1 MQIKDS
7 FKKSGYR
14 FILLFSV
21 CSFMLWGCNDDNIE
35 PQLPDL
41 PTQPIV
47 VLFDN
52 DVHCAVD
59 GYPMLVS
66 LRKDCSSRT
75 NYVSTVSCGDFASG
89 GLVGAISKGEQIIEV
104 MNYVGYDV
112 VTLGNHEL
120 DYGMPQMFALT
131 KALEAPVVCANL
143 KNVQTGTY
151 PYPAYKMVS
160 YGDVEVAYLGLTT
173 TTSGTVT
180 SLSDEQGNPLYS
192 FMRENFYENAQY
204 FINEARKEGADYVVA
219 LAHLGD
225 SPKTGGHSNSTELIS
240 NTTGLDAVID
250 GHDHH
255 VIEEQFVNNKEGRPV
270 LLTSSGSGFQYIGQ
284 LTINTDGMLE
294 SSLINISNG
303 EVAADSDCQQYVEQL
318 KEKISSKGN
327 FVIGSS
333 EVDLTIYDA
342 NGKRIVRKQESNLGD
357 FCADAFR
364 TFTGAD
370 IALIN
375 GGGIRTDIKR
385 GDILFNDLYNV
396 MPFGD
401 MIATGTLTGEQL
413 LDVLEFSV
421 SALPAETGSFMQVSG
436 LRFQVDQASASPVVK
451 DSETGMFAH
460 VGEGERRV
468 SQVEVLDKQSN
479 LYKPLEKA
487 QQYKVATLDYLIL
500 ERGGSGILSCV
511 TPDSEY
517 YGADIEILRHYLET
531 NLGGIIGSEYSKPQ
545 GRIRIK

>member
-1 MQIKDS
+1 MKRE
-7 FKKSGYR
+7 YR
-14 FILLFSV
+14 FIMLFAI
-21 CSFMLWGCNDDNIE
+21 CNLMLWGCNDDDVE
-35 PQLPDL
+35 SRLPDL
-41 PTQPIV
+41 PNQPIV

-66 LRKDCSSRT
+66 ARNECLSRT
-75 NYVSTVSCGDFASG
+75 IYVSTVSCGDFASG
-89 GLVGAISKGEQIIEV
+89 GLVGAISKGEQIVEL

-112 VTLGNHEL
+112 VALGNHEL
-120 DYGMPQMFALT
+120 DYGMQQMFALT
-131 KALEAPVVCANL
+131 ESLDAPVVCANL
-143 KNVQTGTY
+143 KNVQTGAY
-151 PYPAYKMVS
+151 PYPAYKIIR
-160 YGDVEVAYLGLTT
+160 YGEVDVAYLGLTT
-173 TTSGTVT
+173 TTSGTVA

-204 FINEARKEGADYVVA
+204 FINKARQEGADFVVA

-225 SPKTGGHSNSTELIS
+225 SPKTGGHPNSLELIS

-270 LLTSSGSGFQYIGQ
+270 LLTSSGTNFQYIGQ
-284 LTINTDGMLE
+284 LTINTDGTLE
-294 SSLINISNG
+294 SSLINCSDG
-303 EVAADSDCQQYVEQL
+303 AVAADSDCQQFVEQL
-318 KEKISSKGN
+318 KEKVSGEGN

-342 NGKRIVRKQESNLGD
+342 DGKRIVRKQESNLGD
-357 FCADAFR
+357 FCTDALR
-364 TFTGAD
+364 AFTGAD

-375 GGGIRTDIKR
+375 GGGIRADIKR

-401 MIATGTLTGEQL
+401 MIATGTLSGEQL
-413 LDVLEFSV
+413 LDVLEYAV
-421 SALPAETGSFMQVSG
+421 SALPAESGTFMQVSG
-436 LRFQVDQASASPVVK
+436 LRFQVNLELPSPVIK

-460 VGEGERRV
+460 VGEGKRRV
-468 SQVEVLDKQSN
+468 SQVEVLDQQSN
-479 LYKPLEKA
+479 TYQPLDKS

-500 ERGGSGILSCV
+500 EQGGSGILSCV
-511 TPDSEY
+511 TPDAEY
-517 YGADIEILRHYLET
+517 YGADIEVLRHYLET
-531 NLGGIIGSEYSKPQ
+531 NLGGVIGAEYSQPQ
-545 GRIRIK
+545 GRISIK

>member
-1 MQIKDS
+1 MKRE
-7 FKKSGYR
+7 YR
-14 FILLFSV
+14 FIMLFAI
-21 CSFMLWGCNDDNIE
+21 CNLMLWGCNDDDVE
-35 PQLPDL
+35 SRLPDL
-41 PTQPIV
+41 PNQPIV

-66 LRKDCSSRT
+66 ARNECLSRT

-89 GLVGAISKGEQIIEV
+89 GLVGAISKGEQIVEL

-112 VTLGNHEL
+112 VALGNHEL
-120 DYGMPQMFALT
+120 DYGMQQMFALT
-131 KALEAPVVCANL
+131 ESLDALVVCANL
-143 KNVQTGTY
+143 KNVQTGDY
-151 PYPAYKMVS
+151 PYPAYKIIR
-160 YGDVEVAYLGLTT
+160 YGEVDVAYVGLTT

-204 FINEARKEGADYVVA
+204 FINKARQEGADFVVA

-225 SPKTGGHSNSTELIS
+225 SPKTGGHPNSLELIS

-270 LLTSSGSGFQYIGQ
+270 LLTSSGTNFQYIGQ
-284 LTINTDGMLE
+284 LTINTDGTLE
-294 SSLINISNG
+294 SSLINTSNG
-303 EVAADSDCQQYVEQL
+303 AVAADSECQQFVEQL
-318 KEKISSKGN
+318 KEKVSGKGN

-342 NGKRIVRKQESNLGD
+342 DGKRIVRKQESNLGD
-357 FCADAFR
+357 FCTDALR

-375 GGGIRTDIKR
+375 GGGIRADIKR

-413 LDVLEFSV
+413 LDVLEFAV
-421 SALPAETGSFMQVSG
+421 SALPAESGTFMQVSG
-436 LRFQVDQASASPVVK
+436 LRFKVDPELPSLVIK
-451 DSETGMFAH
+451 DAETGMFAS

-479 LYKPLEKA
+479 TYQPLDKA
-487 QQYKVATLDYLIL
+487 HQYKVATLDYLIL
-500 ERGGSGILSCV
+500 EQGGSGILSCV
-511 TPDSEY
+511 TPDAEY
-517 YGADIEILRHYLET
+517 YGADIEVLRHYLET
-531 NLGGIIGSEYSKPQ
+531 NLGGVIGAEYSKPH
-545 GRIRIK
+545 GRISFK

>member
-1 MQIKDS
+1 MKRE
-7 FKKSGYR
+7 YR
-14 FILLFSV
+14 FIMLFAI
-21 CSFMLWGCNDDNIE
+21 CNLMLWGCNDDDVE
-35 PQLPDL
+35 SRLPDL
-41 PTQPIV
+41 PNQPIV

-66 LRKDCSSRT
+66 ARNECLSRT

-89 GLVGAISKGEQIIEV
+89 GLVGAISKGEQIVEL

-112 VTLGNHEL
+112 VALGNHEL
-120 DYGMPQMFALT
+120 DYGMQQMFALT
-131 KALEAPVVCANL
+131 ESLDAPVVCANL
-143 KNVQTGTY
+143 KNVQTDAY
-151 PYPAYKMVS
+151 PYPAYKIIR
-160 YGDVEVAYLGLTT
+160 YGEVDVAYVGLTT

-204 FINEARKEGADYVVA
+204 FINKARQEGADYVVA

-225 SPKTGGHSNSTELIS
+225 SPKTGGHPNSLELIS

-255 VIEEQFVNNKEGRPV
+255 VIEEQFVNNKEGRPI
-270 LLTSSGSGFQYIGQ
+270 LLTSSGTNFQYIGQ
-284 LTINTDGMLE
+284 LTINTDGTLE
-294 SSLINISNG
+294 SSLINCSDG
-303 EVAADSDCQQYVEQL
+303 AVAADSDCQQFLEQL
-318 KEKISSKGN
+318 KEKVSGEGN

-342 NGKRIVRKQESNLGD
+342 DGKRIVRKQESNLGD
-357 FCADAFR
+357 FCTDALR
-364 TFTGAD
+364 AFTGAD

-375 GGGIRTDIKR
+375 GGGIRADIKR

-413 LDVLEFSV
+413 LDVLEYAV
-421 SALPAETGSFMQVSG
+421 SALPAESGTFMQVSG
-436 LRFQVDQASASPVVK
+436 LSFQVNLELPSPVIK
-451 DSETGMFAH
+451 DAETGMFAH
-460 VGEGERRV
+460 VGEGKRRV
-468 SQVEVLDKQSN
+468 SQVEVLDQQSN
-479 LYKPLEKA
+479 TYQPLDKS

-500 ERGGSGILSCV
+500 EQGGSGILSCV
-511 TPDSEY
+511 TPDAEY
-517 YGADIEILRHYLET
+517 YGADIEVLRHYLET
-531 NLGGIIGSEYSKPQ
+531 NLGGVIGAEYSQPQ
-545 GRIRIK
+545 GRITFK